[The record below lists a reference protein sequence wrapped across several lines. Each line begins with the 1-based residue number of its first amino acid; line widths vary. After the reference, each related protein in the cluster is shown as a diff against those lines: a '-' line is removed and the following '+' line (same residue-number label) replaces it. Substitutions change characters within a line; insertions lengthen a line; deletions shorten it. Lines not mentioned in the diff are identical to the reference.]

1 MGLAKH
7 KCRVCK
13 SVLGNKFLSLG
24 PTPLANSFLRPEDLD
39 KPETFYPLDVC
50 FCDICGLVQLGHV
63 VPPEIMFRDY
73 IYVSGTSTAI
83 PAHFSLLAKEV
94 VERFKLDK
102 DSLVVDIGGN
112 DGTLLRGFK
121 NLGVR
126 TLDIEPATNI
136 ARIAEG
142 FGIEAVNEFWNK
154 GTAVKVA
161 KERGKARV
169 IIGTNVF
176 AHVDDWDDFLEGINA
191 LMADDGVF
199 IIEAPYLAD
208 LIEKIQFDTIYHEH
222 LSYLAVRP
230 LVALFKRFGL
240 ELFDCKRLDIH
251 GGSIRLYVK
260 KSASGIQASGAVEE
274 LVLLEKILKLD
285 SFNTYLDFAAR
296 VDSLRQKLLGLLGKL
311 KAEGNRIVG
320 YGAPAKGNTLLNYCK
335 IGTEMV
341 SYTVDK
347 NSLKQGLYTP
357 GTRIPIFPVEKLL
370 EDSPEYVLILA
381 WNFADEIIQQQKA
394 FRERGGKFII
404 PLPEPRV
411 I

>member
-1 MGLAKH
+1 MALIKN

-13 SVLGNKFLSLG
+13 SVLANKFLSLG
-24 PTPLANSFLRPEDLD
+24 TTPLANSFLRPKDLD

-50 FCDICGLVQLGHV
+50 FCSVCGLVQLAHV
-63 VPPEIMFRDY
+63 VPPEIMFRNY
-73 IYVSGTSTAI
+73 VYVSGTSTTI
-83 PAHFSLLAKEV
+83 PAHFALLAKEV
-94 VERFKLDK
+94 VERFKLYK

-121 NLGVR
+121 NLNVR

-142 FGIEAVNEFWNK
+142 FGIETVNEFWNRN
-154 GTAVKVA
+154 TAVNVA
-161 KERGKARV
+161 KERGKAKV

-176 AHVDDWDDFLEGINA
+176 AHVDDWDDFLDGINA
-191 LMADDGVF
+191 LMADDGIF
-199 IIEAPYLAD
+199 IIEAPYLVD
-208 LIEKIQFDTIYHEH
+208 LIEKVQFDTIYHEH

-230 LVALFKRFGL
+230 LLTLFKRFGL
-240 ELFDCKRLDIH
+240 ELFDCKRVDIH
-251 GGSIRLYVK
+251 GGSIRLYIK

-274 LVLLEKILKLD
+274 LVLLEKRLKLD
-285 SFNTYLDFAAR
+285 SLDTYLGFAAK
-296 VDSLRQKLLGLLGKL
+296 VELLRQKLLGLLWRL
-311 KAEGNRIVG
+311 KSEGSRIAG
-320 YGAPAKGNTLLNYCK
+320 YGAPAKGNTLLNYCNV
-335 IGTEMV
+335 GTELV
-341 SYTVDK
+341 AYTVDK
-347 NSLKQGLYTP
+347 SPLKQGLYTP
-357 GTRIPIFPVEKLL
+357 GTRIPIFPAEKLL

-394 FRERGGKFII
+394 FREKGGKFII